1 MAAYHGKYERKP
13 RPRPF
18 LWLGIGCGVLAL
30 VCAGFIADF
39 LYGAVK
45 ADRSRRQ
52 AIEHY
57 VTPVASEYE
66 TTVPETA
73 RSEPTAAPEAETTQA
88 APETTQPTEPP
99 RFPTIDFAGLR
110 EKNPEVVAW
119 LQIPT
124 LEIINYPVVLGQDNA
139 YYVSHSWEGEESENG
154 AIFLDFQNQGDFSQ
168 PHNILYGHCMKDG
181 SMFQSLGKWE
191 GPEFFGT
198 RDRTVLLYLPE
209 ETRVYEIFA
218 VERVN
223 ALDNRVYSTD
233 YTPGA
238 DWQAA
243 LEETLRKS
251 QHKTD
256 RVLTAQSE
264 VLTLSTCV
272 GGMDR
277 LVVHALCVEH
287 VSK

>member
-1 MAAYHGKYERKP
+1 M
-13 RPRPF
+13 
-18 LWLGIGCGVLAL
+18 LAL

-45 ADRSRRQ
+45 ADRARRQ
-52 AIEHY
+52 AIQNY
-57 VTPVASEYE
+57 VTPIVSEYE

-73 RSEPTAAPEAETTQA
+73 QSETAAGPETETTQA
-88 APETTQPTEPP
+88 TVETTQPTEPP

-110 EKNPEVVAW
+110 EKNPAVVAW

-191 GPEFFGT
+191 GPEFFST
-198 RDRTVLLYLPE
+198 KDRTVLLYLPE

-223 ALDNRVYSTD
+223 ALDSRVYKTD
-233 YTPGA
+233 YTPGE
-238 DWQAA
+238 DWEAA
-243 LEETLRKS
+243 LGETLRKS

-256 RVLTAQSE
+256 AELTAQSE
-264 VLTLSTCV
+264 ILTLSTCV

-287 VSK
+287 VSV

>member
-1 MAAYHGKYERKP
+1 M
-13 RPRPF
+13 
-18 LWLGIGCGVLAL
+18 
-30 VCAGFIADF
+30 
-39 LYGAVK
+39 
-45 ADRSRRQ
+45 
-52 AIEHY
+52 
-57 VTPVASEYE
+57 
-66 TTVPETA
+66 
-73 RSEPTAAPEAETTQA
+73 
-88 APETTQPTEPP
+88 
-99 RFPTIDFAGLR
+99 
-110 EKNPEVVAW
+110 AW

-191 GPEFFGT
+191 GPEFFST
-198 RDRTVLLYLPE
+198 KDRTVLLYLPE

-223 ALDNRVYSTD
+223 ALDSRVYSTD

-287 VSK
+287 VSV